1 MFKWLNKIK
10 RILISTAP
18 KQNLESV
25 PEKNKTSISTN
36 LQENLVKIQDVFANA
51 SDLVIRQ
58 FEIGSR
64 VRIKAFIA
72 FIDGLVDKEIIQLN
86 LLKPLMIE
94 MHSSNADDEFNQ
106 TNALNIIN
114 QRLLTLSEVE
124 ETNYFEDAVEH
135 IVAGSTALFLEGS
148 TTALIASMHGWEARN
163 VSQPDTEVVV
173 RGPRE
178 GFTETLRTC
187 TSLLRR
193 RIKNPNLKF
202 EKMTIGKQTKTDVVI
217 AYIKGIAND
226 KIVEEVKRR
235 LSRIDTDS
243 ILESGYIEQY
253 IEDNPWS
260 FLPTIGNSEKPDIV
274 AAKMLEG
281 RVAILTDG
289 TPFVLT
295 VPYLFIEAFQSSEDY
310 YSRPFYASILRMLRF
325 VAYFISV
332 FAPALYVALTTY
344 HQEMIPPDMLISM
357 AAAKEGTPF
366 PAFVEAMIMGIIYEI
381 LKEAG
386 VRLPRPVG
394 QAISIVGA
402 LVIGEAAVS
411 AGLIGAPMV
420 IVVSLTAISSY
431 VVSSINDTVSIMRLV
446 YVLMAGFLGL
456 FGIMIATAGFLTHMV
471 SLRSFGVPYLAPI
484 SPMIPEDLKDVFFC

>member
-1 MFKWLNKIK
+1 MVELFKWLNKIK

-106 TNALNIIN
+106 TYALNIIN

-386 VRLPRPVG
+386 VRLPRPMG

-471 SLRSFGVPYLAPI
+471 SLRSF
-484 SPMIPEDLKDVFFC
+484 